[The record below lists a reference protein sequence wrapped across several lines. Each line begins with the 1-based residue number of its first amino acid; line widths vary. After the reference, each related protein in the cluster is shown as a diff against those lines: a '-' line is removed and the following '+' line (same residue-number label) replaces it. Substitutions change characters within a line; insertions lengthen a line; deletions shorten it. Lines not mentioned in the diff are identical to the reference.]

1 MEAPNLF
8 VAFIGGLILF
18 ASPCVAPL
26 IPAYMAS
33 ISGVRLT
40 ELQKESR
47 RELQITILKNS
58 LFFILG
64 FSVIFILIGTFIGF
78 LSSQVPGFQIWL
90 NRIGGSLVIVLAF
103 HMLGLIRIPFLDR
116 EASIGTPSGAKGYVK
131 TTLMGL
137 SFGISWTPCTGPVLG
152 AIFALSATTSS
163 LVQSATLM
171 TAFSLGLA
179 LPFLITG
186 LFTVGVTQFF
196 ARSPRFLKIT
206 NIIGGIFLLFLG
218 VFIFTGRLQWL
229 FGLFYG
235 LIRDIFGPIV

>member
-1 MEAPNLF
+1 METPTLL

-33 ISGVRLT
+33 ISGVRLSD
-40 ELQKESR
+40 LQQESR
-47 RELQITILKNS
+47 RELQVTILKNS

-64 FSVIFILIGTFIGF
+64 FSVVFILLGTFIGF
-78 LSSQVPGFQIWL
+78 LSSQIAGFQVWL
-90 NRIGGSLVIVLAF
+90 NRIGGALVIVLAF
-103 HMLGLIRIPFLDR
+103 HMLGLIKIPLLER
-116 EASIGTPSGAKGYVK
+116 GATVGAPSGAKGYLK
-131 TTLMGL
+131 TALMGL
-137 SFGISWTPCTGPVLG
+137 SFGVSWTPCTGPVLG
-152 AIFALSATTSS
+152 AIFALSATTAS

-179 LPFLITG
+179 VPFLLTG
-186 LFTVGVTQFF
+186 LFTVGVAQFF
-196 ARSPRFLKIT
+196 ARSPHILKWV

-235 LIRDIFGPIV
+235 LIG